1 MESNGKSVNRQGQAV
16 NYETCPILWGDIG
29 SNAQHAFYQLLH
41 QGTREVS
48 CDFIA
53 PINRYHDKQQPNPFL
68 INQHKLA
75 LANCL
80 AQSQVLAFGN
90 YALKNQTSDKQ
101 EVFKHYRG
109 NQPSTTLLLKS
120 LTPKTLGSLI
130 ALYEHKVYVMS
141 VIWQI
146 NPFDQWGVEI
156 GKVMAN
162 NVYADLLNKDA
173 VYDYDASTNQLLTL
187 IKTHQNHDLLTS

>member
-1 MESNGKSVNRQGQAV
+1 M
-16 NYETCPILWGDIG
+16 
-29 SNAQHAFYQLLH
+29 
-41 QGTREVS
+41 
-48 CDFIA
+48 
-53 PINRYHDKQQPNPFL
+53 
-68 INQHKLA
+68 
-75 LANCL
+75 
-80 AQSQVLAFGN
+80 
-90 YALKNQTSDKQ
+90 
-101 EVFKHYRG
+101 
-109 NQPSTTLLLKS
+109 
-120 LTPKTLGSLI
+120 GSLI